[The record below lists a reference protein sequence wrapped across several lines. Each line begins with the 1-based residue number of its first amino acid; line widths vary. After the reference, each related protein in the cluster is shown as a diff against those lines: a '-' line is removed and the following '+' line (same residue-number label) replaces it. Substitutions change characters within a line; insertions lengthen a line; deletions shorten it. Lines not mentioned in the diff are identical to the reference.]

1 LFIKVNKLLN
11 GKDVISQLGK
21 VDFMETKQRELLNE
35 LRSTLVGKLH
45 VQPYIVYDDATIE
58 RLLKMQPKTLD
69 DLKQIKGFPEKG
81 KRFKGFGDQ
90 IIAIF
95 NKTDSIQGFDVDESA
110 HITSIPKKMIL

>member
-1 LFIKVNKLLN
+1 
-11 GKDVISQLGK
+11 
-21 VDFMETKQRELLNE
+21 METKQRELLNE

-95 NKTDSIQGFDVDESA
+95 NKTDSIQGFDVNESA